1 MAAKLR
7 VYVEVGPKR
16 AFACAVEWPG
26 WCRAGRDAE
35 SAIEAL
41 IAYGGRYREAL
52 GPAATGLTLPL
63 DSSGLQVVH
72 RLKGNATT
80 EFGAPGITSPSD
92 RRPIDAVELKRLRR
106 LLQAA
111 WAAFDRTA
119 VAAEGVDLEKG
130 PRGGG
135 RDLGKMIDHV
145 REAEAAYLTRLGAR
159 PPKGSSAGVAELRNR
174 FLAALE
180 ARAMGLTVTD
190 PAGVKT
196 RWEPRF
202 AVRRSAWHAL
212 DHAWEIEDRS

>member
-80 EFGAPGITSPSD
+80 EFGAPGITAPSD
-92 RRPIDAVELKRLRR
+92 RRPIDAVEVKRVRR

-111 WAAFDRTA
+111 WTAFERTA
-119 VAAEGVDLEKG
+119 VAAESVVLDKSHHGCGRSLWLMMIIVGGVELAVY
-130 PRGGG
+130 
-135 RDLGKMIDHV
+135 V
-145 REAEAAYLTRLGAR
+145 R
-159 PPKGSSAGVAELRNR
+159 
-174 FLAALE
+174 
-180 ARAMGLTVTD
+180 
-190 PAGVKT
+190 
-196 RWEPRF
+196 
-202 AVRRSAWHAL
+202 
-212 DHAWEIEDRS
+212 